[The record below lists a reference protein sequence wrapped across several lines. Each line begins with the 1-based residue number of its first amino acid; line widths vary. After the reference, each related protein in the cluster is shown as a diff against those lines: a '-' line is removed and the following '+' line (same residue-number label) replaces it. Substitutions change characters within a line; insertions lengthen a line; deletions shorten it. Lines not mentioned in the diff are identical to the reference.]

1 MKIKRFEARS
11 MSEALRMVKKEF
23 GDDAVILSA
32 TNSKKNGKLFRSK
45 AGGEVV
51 VTAAIDMEPA
61 NKTSNRNATQDDAQ
75 MSEQVSS
82 KNGDRKDGFNS
93 RMLHSYQP
101 ITKTGQKK
109 IRPKL
114 VKLMAE
120 QTLDDLVRSPASV
133 TSMYDRLRSQ
143 ALSPMAAKE
152 LSDQMIQLHA
162 DENAS
167 EEHQIAILG
176 DVLSAKKWVDHT
188 MSLPLAQNSCIAL
201 IGSHGA
207 GKTSVAARIAAM
219 SILAGGQSPV
229 LISIDCQRAAAAH
242 ELEKLSKVM
251 GTPLYTAHDEEQFKA
266 LGRDIGKNRPVIID
280 TSGISLGDADS
291 LKTLEAMFAA
301 FPRQL
306 NVFLVI
312 NGCLREKI
320 MRRTMEFFQQL
331 NTVGMIFTQ
340 LDLIDEYGHLF
351 NPLEES
357 EIPVAFFSNSPRVS
371 DGLIAVKPA
380 ILSEMLLNGR
390 VPAEEMS
397 SVLDDV
403 PVTVVKQRSFA
414 KKPGRYVANCNSDIF
429 HHQSCKSVKRISREH
444 MLTFEDAHEAK
455 EQGFKPCRMC
465 CPDLFS
471 PKPIDRLVR
480 SHQASRRQVL

>member
-11 MSEALRMVKKEF
+11 MSEALRKVKKEF
-23 GDDAVILSA
+23 GEDAVILSA
-32 TNSKKNGKLFRSK
+32 TNSKKNNKLFRSK
-45 AGGEVV
+45 SGSEVV

-61 NKTSNRNATQDDAQ
+61 NRTSNRNATQDDAQ
-75 MSEQVSS
+75 MSEQISY
-82 KNGDRKDGFNS
+82 KNGDRKDSFNS

-109 IRPKL
+109 LRPKL

-120 QTLDDLVRSPASV
+120 QSLEDLVRPPASN

-143 ALSPMAAKE
+143 ALSPLTAKE

-167 EEHQIAILG
+167 EEHQIEVLG
-176 DVLSAKKWVDHT
+176 DVLSAKKWIDHT
-188 MSLPLAQNSCIAL
+188 ISLPLAQNTCIAL

-207 GKTSVAARIAAM
+207 GKTSVAARLAAM
-219 SILAGGQSPV
+219 SILAGGQPPV

-242 ELEKLSKVM
+242 ELERLSNVM
-251 GTPLYTAHDEEQFKA
+251 RTPLYTAHDEEQFKA
-266 LGRDIGKNRPVIID
+266 LGRDIGKNSPVIID
-280 TSGISLGDADS
+280 TSGISLGDTDS
-291 LKTLEAMFAA
+291 LNTLKTMLAA
-301 FPRQL
+301 FPRKI
-306 NVFLVI
+306 NVFMVS
-312 NGCLREKI
+312 NCCLREKI
-320 MRRTMEFFQQL
+320 MQRTIDFFQQL
-331 NTVGMIFTQ
+331 NTIGMIFTQ
-340 LDLIDEYGHLF
+340 LDLVDEYGHLF
-351 NPLEES
+351 NPLEDS

-371 DGLIAVKPA
+371 DGLIAVKP
-380 ILSEMLLNGR
+380 ILLSEMLLNGR
-390 VPAEEMS
+390 IPDEEMS
-397 SVLDDV
+397 SVMDDV

-414 KKPGRYVANCNSDIF
+414 KKSGQYVANCNSDIF
-429 HHQSCKSVKRISREH
+429 HHQSCKSVKRISSEH
-444 MLTFEDAHEAK
+444 MLTFEDAQEAK